1 MVCAG
6 TEQLQK
12 QIVKPLEG
20 STTCIINVSGATE
33 SSSFTGAIDLE
44 TGLVGEALIYV

>member
-6 TEQLQK
+6 TEQLQI

-20 STTCIINVSGATE
+20 STTCIININVSGTTE

-44 TGLVGEALIYV
+44 TGLVGAGT